1 MDIVPPRAVLSSAS
15 LSTGA
20 RSLLEAECGHFF
32 LAEQLQSVVVAG
44 VAYITSFC
52 PSFPSFSSRGDDDD
66 DDGGDGA
73 LALPWA
79 SHLLRLQLTGLRMR

>member
-52 PSFPSFSSRGDDDD
+52 PSFPSFPSFSSRDGDDGDDD
-66 DDGGDGA
+66 A
-73 LALPWA
+73 LALPSA
-79 SHLLRLQLTGLRMR
+79 SHLLRLRLTELQTR